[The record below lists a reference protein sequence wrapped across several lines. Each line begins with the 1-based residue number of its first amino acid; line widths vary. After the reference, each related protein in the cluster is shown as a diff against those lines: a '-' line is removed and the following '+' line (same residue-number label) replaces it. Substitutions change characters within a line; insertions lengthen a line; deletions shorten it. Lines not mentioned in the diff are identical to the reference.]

1 MSFEEKEKKAYP
13 FAFVGFFVTEEEPL
27 DILKEDVTPE
37 QIEEIQNLIKKYL
50 FKEGVDVV
58 VAPFIVP
65 PDQVNDALHQLA
77 DAVFKPDEE
86 QAN

>member
-1 MSFEEKEKKAYP
+1 MSIEEKKAFP
-13 FAFVGFFVTEEEPL
+13 FAFVGFFVTEKEPL
-27 DILKEDVTPE
+27 EVLKEDVTPE

-50 FKEGVDVV
+50 FKEGVDLV

-65 PDQVNDALHQLA
+65 PDQVNDALNQLA
-77 DAVFKPDEE
+77 DVVFKPDEE